1 MSATGE
7 RRFGGARLVLA
18 GLRHHARAYLG
29 VLAGFALAGVVLV
42 GALLVG
48 DSARGSLRERALARI
63 GRADV
68 ALVGGE
74 RTFRAALAADLAREL
89 GLGGGDGGGAAAVL
103 ALPASASARG
113 GAARANGVSLL
124 GIDAAFL
131 ALAPSGPA
139 PEAPAPGAV
148 LLARNLAARLGAGP
162 GDEVVLRIARPSA
175 LPLDMILA
183 PTEDATLALRLRV
196 ARLLDEASFERFALV
211 TGARDPANAFVDR
224 AFLTRELALGE
235 VANLVLL
242 RFDGSAAGA
251 ARGAARATEALRRV
265 ATLADLSLELVERPD
280 GSLDLTSPR
289 VFLDAPIGR
298 AAARAG
304 GAPLGILTYF
314 VNALRHGERRTPYSM
329 VAAVGALDGGE
340 RPDALAELLPPDL
353 AADGL
358 VAGPFL
364 AEDLGLAAGD
374 EVTLE
379 YFVPGS
385 DRRLIEAR
393 STLRVAALRPAR
405 GLAADRTLMPAFPG
419 LEGSEHCRDWDPAI
433 PIDLD
438 AIRDVDEAYWEEH
451 GGTPKAFV
459 SLERGR
465 ALWASRFGDLTA
477 VRFAPGTPVAE
488 RLLAALD
495 PAELG
500 LVARD
505 LRGPA
510 LAASDT
516 PTDFG
521 GLFLALSVFLI
532 AAGLLLTGLLVSFG
546 IEARSA
552 EVGLYLALGFP
563 ARRVRRLLL
572 GEVLAVALAG
582 TIAGALLGTL
592 YTRAVLHALAT
603 TWRDAVAATPI
614 AFHARPLTL
623 VIGSLATLV
632 VCMLTALWT
641 LRGLAR
647 RPAVELL
654 GAGAGVEL
662 EATPARAARRR
673 FASRLVAVLALVAAA
688 LLVALAPAGSGPDA
702 ALAFFAAG
710 AGLLI
715 GGLVAAREWI
725 ARRGHAAAPPAS
737 VRALGVRNA
746 GRRPARSVATVA
758 LLAWG
763 TFLVVAIGVHRR
775 TGGAQEWSA
784 RASGTGGFAFLAEA
798 SVPLPHD
805 LNTPEGRDA
814 YGLDARDL
822 EGVGFVGLRVR
833 AGDEASCLNLGAPQ
847 EPRLCGVAADELARR
862 GAFAFAASGA
872 VEPGASPWSLLDRP
886 LGPDVVPVIGDQASV
901 QWTLHKGVGDEL
913 DVVDERGRPFRARIV
928 ATLADSIL
936 QGDLLLAERT
946 FRERFPS
953 VSGYRRLLVDAPAER
968 ASEIAATLTRSLST
982 EGLELVP
989 TAVRLAEFRSVQNAY
1004 IGIFQVLGG
1013 LGVLLGSLG
1022 VAIVALRNA
1031 LERRG
1036 ELAALS
1042 AIGFPRSALRA
1053 LLVAEHA
1060 PLVAWGMGV
1069 GTAAALV
1076 ALVPALR
1083 GGALLAALGA
1093 APWLALGTLALAI
1106 GGLLAGARIALAGD
1120 ALQGLR
1126 NE

>member
-1 MSATGE
+1 MRPPRE
-7 RRFGGARLVLA
+7 RPFGGARLVLA

-48 DSARGSLRERALARI
+48 DSARGSLRARALARI

-68 ALVGGE
+68 ALVAGE
-74 RTFRAALAADLAREL
+74 RTFRAALAGDLAREL
-89 GLGGGDGGGAAAVL
+89 DLAAEGGSAAALL

-113 GAARANGVSLL
+113 GAARANGVSLH
-124 GIDAAFL
+124 GVDATFL
-131 ALAPSGPA
+131 ALAPAGGARPA
-139 PEAPAPGAV
+139 PAAGEV
-148 LLARNLAARLGAGP
+148 WLARGLAARLGVGP
-162 GDEVVLRIARPSA
+162 GDEVVLRVARPSA

-183 PTEDATLALRLRV
+183 PTEDATHALRLRV
-196 ARLLDEASFERFALV
+196 AALLDEASFERFALV
-211 TGARDPANAFVDR
+211 SGARDPANAFVDR
-224 AFLTRELALGE
+224 AFLARELSLGE

-242 RFDGSAAGA
+242 RFDGSVQGA
-251 ARGAARATEALRRV
+251 ARGAERTADALRRV
-265 ATLADLSLELVERPD
+265 ATLADLMLELGPRAD
-280 GSLDLTSPR
+280 GSQDLTSPR
-289 VFLDAPIGR
+289 VFLDAPVGR
-298 AAARAG
+298 AAARVG

-314 VNALRHGERRTPYSM
+314 VNALRHDQRRTPYSM
-329 VAAVGALDGGE
+329 VAAVGPLAGE
-340 RPDALAELLPPDL
+340 RPAALDALLPPDL
-353 AADGL
+353 PDDGL
-358 VAGPFL
+358 VAGAFL
-364 AEDLGLAAGD
+364 ADDLDLAPGD
-374 EVTLE
+374 EVALE
-379 YFVPGS
+379 YFVPGA
-385 DRRLIEAR
+385 DRRLTESR
-393 STLRVAALRPAR
+393 TTLRVAALRPLE

-419 LEGSEHCRDWDPAI
+419 LEGSAHCRDWDPAI

-438 AIRDVDEAYWEEH
+438 AIRDIDETYWEEH

-459 SLERGR
+459 SLARGR

-546 IEARSA
+546 IEARRS

-563 ARRVRRLLL
+563 GRRVRRLLL
-572 GEVLAVALAG
+572 GEVLLVALAG
-582 TIAGALLGTL
+582 TVAGALLGTL
-592 YTRAVLHALAT
+592 YTRTVLFALAT
-603 TWRDAVAATPI
+603 TWSDAVAATPI
-614 AFHARPLTL
+614 AFHARPATL
-623 VIGSLATLV
+623 AVGSLTTLV
-632 VCMLTALWT
+632 VCALTALWT
-641 LRGLAR
+641 LRGEAR
-647 RPAVELL
+647 RSAVELL
-654 GAGAGVEL
+654 GAGGGVEL
-662 EATPARAARRR
+662 EAAPARALRRR
-673 FASRLVAVLALVAAA
+673 VVSRAVAVLALLAAA

-710 AGLLI
+710 AGVLI
-715 GGLVAAREWI
+715 GGLVVAREWI
-725 ARRGHAAAPPAS
+725 ARRGRAAAPPAS

-775 TGGAQEWSA
+775 AGGAGEWSR
-784 RASGTGGFAFLAEA
+784 RAGGTGGFAFLAEA

-814 YGLDARDL
+814 YGLDAREL
-822 EGVGFVGLRVR
+822 EGVRFVGLRVR

-862 GAFAFAASGA
+862 GAFAFADAGE
-872 VEPGASPWSLLDRP
+872 VEPGKSPWTLLDRP

-913 DVVDERGRPFRARIV
+913 EVADERGRPFRARIV

-936 QGDLLLAERT
+936 QGDLLLAEDV
-946 FRERFPS
+946 FHERFPS
-953 VSGYRRLLVDAPAER
+953 VSGYRRLLVDAPPER
-968 ASEIAATLTRSLST
+968 AQALAPVLARALST
-982 EGLELVP
+982 EGVELVP
-989 TAVRLAEFRSVQNAY
+989 TGARLAEFRSVQNAY

-1022 VAIVALRNA
+1022 VALVALRNA

-1036 ELAALS
+1036 ELAALA
-1042 AIGFPRSALRA
+1042 AIGFPRAALRA

-1069 GTAAALV
+1069 GTAAALL

-1083 GGALLAALGA
+1083 GGAWLAALGA
-1093 APWLALGTLALAI
+1093 APWLALGTLALAL
-1106 GGLLAGARIALAGD
+1106 GGLFGAARIALAGD